1 MNWLKLGIISGF
13 ILFLGGCDV
22 EQYVNV
28 PVSYT
33 PKLVF
38 NPGTTS
44 ILLINQ
50 FEINKTKINND
61 KKLGVI
67 KAGAFTAIKYAEAQ
81 LKELP
86 NVKVTSLVDSA
97 AFALNTDSIKFL
109 ASKYHVN
116 YVLALK
122 NFNADIVL
130 GTIEGSQAY
139 YNTNVEVNFVL
150 YGVEGN
156 TILAKKL
163 NGKTSDPQVGGEF
176 PGLLGSIIIHPTVR
190 GSKSSINIS
199 AQNATQYALQ
209 DYLPYSIAHN
219 RPLYNDKIFQ
229 PAIKEILAGNFEKA
243 DTLLTPFLKNSN
255 ALIVCKAAYNLAV
268 VYEAEGDVVLA
279 INLAQQSMDKYRNE
293 YAMVILQDLQTE

>member
-1 MNWLKLGIISGF
+1 MKLLKLGVIGF
-13 ILFLGGCDV
+13 FVVFFSGCDV

-50 FEINKTKINND
+50 FDASNIKTSNE
-61 KKLGVI
+61 KKLGVY
-67 KAGAFTAIKYAEAQ
+67 KAGAFTAIKYAETQ
-81 LKELP
+81 LKQLP
-86 NVKVTSLVDSA
+86 NVKVSSLVDST
-97 AFALNTDSIKFL
+97 AFAINPDSIKFL

-122 NFNADIVL
+122 NFNADIAL
-130 GTIEGSQAY
+130 STIEGSQAY
-139 YNTNVEVNFVL
+139 YNTNVAVDFIL
-150 YGVEGN
+150 YEVEGN
-156 TILAKKL
+156 AILSKKL
-163 NGKTSDPQVGGEF
+163 AGKTSDPQSGGDF
-176 PGLLGSIIIHPTVR
+176 PGLLGSLMIRPSVR
-190 GSKSSINIS
+190 GSKYSINIA
-199 AQNATQYALQ
+199 AQNATQNALQ

-219 RPLYNDKIFQ
+219 RPLYTDRIFQ
-229 PAIKEILAGNFEKA
+229 PAIREILAGNFEKA

-255 ALIVCKAAYNLAV
+255 PLIVCKAAYNLAV

-279 INLAQQSMDKYRNE
+279 INLAQQSMDKYRNQ
-293 YAMVILQDLQTE
+293 YAMIILQDLQTE